1 MTSVVRRLS
10 SHRHLPS
17 PDPNR
22 GVPCVCPFGA
32 WPWGWKIDP
41 GELVQAV
48 YLMRLPSG
56 LLASYQVIELMP
68 SEQMS
73 EALKRSKKL
82 IDGDTTLNGKS
93 R

>member
-1 MTSVVRRLS
+1 
-10 SHRHLPS
+10 
-17 PDPNR
+17 
-22 GVPCVCPFGA
+22 
-32 WPWGWKIDP
+32 
-41 GELVQAV
+41 
-48 YLMRLPSG
+48 MRLPSG

-82 IDGDTTLNGKS
+82 IEGDTTVNGKS